1 MVGSSI
7 GPWGRDCPLRADRG
21 PRSSQGSKTARRR
34 RGRRALVLDSEE
46 TAIQW
51 EIPGNPAPTSS
62 VFLFAAAA
70 SPSDAREKQGGP
82 AGCQPSLRESEGLQK
97 PQLRHAH
104 HVTTGDQAVIENA
117 DLDERQRLLQ
127 PPCDELVG

>member
-1 MVGSSI
+1 TAADGLERERAIEDIGVRVKRQFGSGSHGRI
-7 GPWGRDCPLRADRG
+7 LDWSWGRDCPLRADRG

-34 RGRRALVLDSEE
+34 RGRRALVLDGEE

-70 SPSDAREKQGGP
+70 SPSHARNREDRRDAR
-82 AGCQPSLRESEGLQK
+82 
-97 PQLRHAH
+97 
-104 HVTTGDQAVIENA
+104 
-117 DLDERQRLLQ
+117 
-127 PPCDELVG
+127 PP